1 MSKVA
6 ERREHIEQLHRLRRQ
21 LQSWVGLSNRFRDE
35 LIMAQVAKIDAEI
48 ARIEGRKG
56 RKREAR

>member
-1 MSKVA
+1 MSK
-6 ERREHIEQLHRLRRQ
+6 ERQERIEQLHRLRRQ
-21 LQSWVGLSNRFRDE
+21 LQSRLGLSTRFRDE

-48 ARIEGRKG
+48 ARIGGRG